1 MVHFYLPSIQST
13 QMKVFASSEAC
24 LLEVSK
30 GVSDMSA
37 EKKESTP
44 RNSPLIQF

>member
-13 QMKVFASSEAC
+13 QIKVFPSSEAC

-30 GVSDMSA
+30 GVSDLSD
-37 EKKESTP
+37 EKKESAP
-44 RNSPLIQF
+44 GNSPLIQY